1 MKNAMV
7 VKILCVC
14 LIMAIPF
21 LGIGM
26 AAGQSDSQNHT
37 SGGTPVTIGLVKPSQ
52 AFHFAYQDYLK
63 GHFGL
68 ALTQFKKFIAD
79 YPESSM
85 VPKAYFY
92 LGECYEQE
100 GNLKEAARALTTLIK
115 QYETSRQVP
124 VALFKLG
131 KVMVK
136 AGHPQKAKAYWIK
149 LIKDF
154 RGTPEAKLASRDL
167 NRIP

>member
-1 MKNAMV
+1 MDNIA
-7 VKILCVC
+7 VKIVCVF
-14 LIMAIPF
+14 LITATHF
-21 LGIGM
+21 FGAGV
-26 AAGQSDSQNHT
+26 AAAQSDSERQT
-37 SGGTPVTIGLVKPSQ
+37 FSGTTLTTVRVKPSQ

-63 GHFGL
+63 GRFGL
-68 ALTQFKKFIAD
+68 ASTQFQKFIAD
-79 YPESSM
+79 YPDSSM

-100 GNLKEAARALTTLIK
+100 GNLKEAARALTTLLELH
-115 QYETSRQVP
+115 ETSRQVP

-154 RGTPEAKLASRDL
+154 RGSPEAKLASRDL

>member
-1 MKNAMV
+1 M
-7 VKILCVC
+7 KILCIS
-14 LIMAIPF
+14 LIMATYS
-21 LGIGM
+21 LNIGF
-26 AAGQSDSQNHT
+26 AADRSDFEHQSSNGT
-37 SGGTPVTIGLVKPSQ
+37 SETKRLIKPSQ

-68 ALTQFKKFIAD
+68 ALSQFQNFIAD

-100 GNLKEAARALTTLIK
+100 GNLKEAARALTTLIE
-115 QYETSRQVP
+115 QYEMSRQVP
-124 VALFKLG
+124 AALFKLG

-136 AGHPQKAKAYWIK
+136 ARKPQKAKAYWIK